1 MDQIIKTIC
10 NAHGL
15 TRAQLAG
22 QLRVSRQTLHRW
34 ERADTLPAY
43 AHEEIARWQDN
54 QPLAAV
60 AAALDTLPPSYHSPV
75 LVALARF
82 IVRLAPHA
90 RTVSALELSA
100 AIDKI
105 LS

>member
-1 MDQIIKTIC
+1 MNELINTLC

-22 QLRVSRQTLHRW
+22 QLKITRQTLHRW

-43 AHEEIARWQDN
+43 AAQAINDWQDN

-60 AAALDTLPPSYHSPV
+60 AAALSVLPPSYHSPI
-75 LVALARF
+75 LRALARF

-90 RTVSALELSA
+90 RTFSALELSA

>member
-1 MDQIIKTIC
+1 MNLITALC

-34 ERADTLPAY
+34 ERAPSLPTY
-43 AHEEIARWQDN
+43 AHEEIARWQSD
-54 QPLAAV
+54 QPITALRE
-60 AAALDTLPPSYHSPV
+60 ALDTLPGAHRAP
-75 LVALARF
+75 LTRALAHF
-82 IVRLAPHA
+82 VLRLAKHTETTSPI
-90 RTVSALELSA
+90 ALSN
-100 AIDKI
+100 AIDQI

>member
-1 MDQIIKTIC
+1 MNQIIKTLC

-15 TRAQLAG
+15 TRAQLAE

-43 AHEEIARWQDN
+43 AHEEIARWQSER
-54 QPLAAV
+54 PITALRE
-60 AAALDTLPPSYHSPV
+60 ALDTLPGAHRAP
-75 LVALARF
+75 LTRALAGF
-82 IVRLAPHA
+82 VLRLAKHTETTSPI
-90 RTVSALELSA
+90 ALSH
-100 AIDKI
+100 AIDQI